1 MIMDIDRE
9 FGRKNTPVQVT
20 QTAEVVHRGSDGSA
34 HFLSSSAGGS
44 LLIITDPAVGV
55 VKIPFDGPCRLTPR
69 SPNLPAGYDAVDY
82 ESVGVSGST
91 MVSVHPGEMPSSYS
105 VAGVCF
111 ACVAGPHDYS
121 LWPVCPGDRVR
132 EDAGSH
138 SDISANASGPTIG
151 DKAWTIVLKNS
162 GASGWSPLGSILC
175 AWKGPCTDPT
185 R

>member
-1 MIMDIDRE
+1 M
-9 FGRKNTPVQVT
+9 QVT

-34 HFLSSSAGGS
+34 HFLSSSAGSS

-91 MVSVHPGEMPSSYS
+91 MVSVHPGEMPSSSRS

-162 GASGWSPLGSILC
+162 GASAITVGEHPLC
-175 AWKGPCTDPT
+175 MEGPCTDPT